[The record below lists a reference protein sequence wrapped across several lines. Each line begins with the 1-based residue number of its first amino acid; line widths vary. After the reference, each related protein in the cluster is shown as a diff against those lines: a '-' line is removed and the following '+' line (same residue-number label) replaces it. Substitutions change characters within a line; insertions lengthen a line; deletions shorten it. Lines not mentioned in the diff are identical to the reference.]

1 MLFFLVVALTVQP
14 KTMDRETLRIN
25 GIAIIFSSVNQ
36 NFIVLANR
44 VISRTSQ
51 NYEEDKKNL
60 AEMFIKAMD
69 NFSQE
74 AFDRW
79 LDNVEPF

>member
-1 MLFFLVVALTVQP
+1 
-14 KTMDRETLRIN
+14 MDREALRIN
-25 GIAIIFSSVNQ
+25 GIAIIFSSVNE

-60 AEMFIKAMD
+60 AEMFIKAMSG
-69 NFSQE
+69 FSQD

-79 LDNVEPF
+79 LDKVEPF